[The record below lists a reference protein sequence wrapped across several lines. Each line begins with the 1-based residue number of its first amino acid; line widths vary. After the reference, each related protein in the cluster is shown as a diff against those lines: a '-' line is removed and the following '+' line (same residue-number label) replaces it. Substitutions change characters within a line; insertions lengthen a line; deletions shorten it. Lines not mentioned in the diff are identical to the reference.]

1 MYNVHCMFVCAQAM
15 EWNNC
20 DILHAVFAIQVW
32 GCKTLFPVKAYNLKV
47 NGKLYYWNKNAHKYL
62 IVIDILCM
70 NEFLP
75 KENEPSFAQK
85 KCSCCK

>member
-1 MYNVHCMFVCAQAM
+1 MYTACLFVRKP
-15 EWNNC
+15 WNETIVTYSMLFLQYRFG
-20 DILHAVFAIQVW
+20 DVKLS
-32 GCKTLFPVKAYNLKV
+32 FPVKAYNLKV

-75 KENEPSFAQK
+75 KENEPSFVQK